1 MRTIVA
7 AYDQLLNAFKVGAE
21 IVVFLIFFLI
31 TTDVFIRLAGI
42 QPSTYTLGVVEYCL
56 LWFTMLGAPWLV
68 RMKGHVFVDSLVQLL
83 PPPAQRVL
91 AKLVYLICICG
102 SLLFVYF
109 SFDLTLDAILSGEM
123 DIRGEPQPL
132 WLLLVPIP
140 VSFLMLAVEFLRYLI
155 GVDTMYTSR
164 TEVRENV

>member
-1 MRTIVA
+1 MRRIVL
-7 AYDQLLNAFKVGAE
+7 AYDQLLNAFKIGAE

-31 TTDVFIRLAGI
+31 TTDVFIRLVGL
-42 QPSTYTLGVVEYCL
+42 QPSTYTLGVVEFGF

-83 PPPAQRVL
+83 PYSMQTVL
-91 AKLVYLICICG
+91 ARLVYLICICC
-102 SLLFVYF
+102 SLFFVYY
-109 SFDLTLDAILSGEM
+109 SLELTVEAIVSGDM
-123 DIRGEPQPL
+123 DIRGEAQPL
-132 WLLLVPIP
+132 WLLLIP
-140 VSFLMLAVEFLRYLI
+140 MPLSFLMVAVEFVRYLI

>member
-1 MRTIVA
+1 MQRLA
-7 AYDQLLNAFKVGAE
+7 RAYEGILNAFKIGAE

-31 TTDVFIRLAGI
+31 VVEVFVRLVGL
-42 QPSTYTLGVVEYCL
+42 QPSSYTLGVVEYGL

-83 PPPAQRVL
+83 PMIVQAVL
-91 AKLVYLICICG
+91 ARLVYVICIVCC
-102 SLLFVYF
+102 LLFIYY
-109 SFDLTLDAILSGEM
+109 STDLAIDAFLSGEV
-123 DIRGEPQPL
+123 DIRGEAQPL
-132 WLLLVPIP
+132 WLLLLPMP
-140 VSFLMLAVEFLRYLI
+140 VSFAMIAFEFLRFLV

>member
-1 MRTIVA
+1 MQRIA
-7 AYDQLLNAFKVGAE
+7 LAYEQLLNAFKIGAE

-31 TTDVFIRLAGI
+31 TTDVFIRLAGL
-42 QPSTYTLGVVEYCL
+42 QPSTYTLGVVEYGF

-83 PPPAQRVL
+83 PRRVQLGL
-91 AKLVYLICICG
+91 ARMVYLICIG
-102 SLLFVYF
+102 GALFFVYF
-109 SFDLTLDAILSGEM
+109 SLVLTVEAITSGQM
-123 DIRGEPQPL
+123 DIRGEAQPL
-132 WLLLVPIP
+132 WLLLVPMP
-140 VSFLMLAVEFLRYLI
+140 VSFLMVAVEFVRYLT

>member
-1 MRTIVA
+1 MQSLAR
-7 AYDQLLNAFKVGAE
+7 AYERVLDAFKIGAE
-21 IVVFLIFFLI
+21 IVVFMIFLLIVVE
-31 TTDVFIRLAGI
+31 VFVRLVGL
-42 QPSTYTLGVVEYCL
+42 QPSSYTLGVVEYGL

-83 PPPAQRVL
+83 PTVVQAVL
-91 AKLVYLICICG
+91 AR
-102 SLLFVYF
+102 FVYVVCIVCCLF
-109 SFDLTLDAILSGEM
+109 FIYYSTDLAIDAFVSGEM

-132 WLLLVPIP
+132 WLLLLPMP
-140 VSFLMLAVEFLRYLI
+140 VSFAMIAFEFLRFLV

>member
-1 MRTIVA
+1 MQSVVR
-7 AYDQLLNAFKVGAE
+7 AYEGLLNAFKTGAE

-31 TTDVFIRLAGI
+31 VTDVFIRWAGL
-42 QPSTYTLGVVEYCL
+42 QPSTYTMGVVEYDL

-83 PPPAQRVL
+83 PLGVQFVL
-91 AKLVYLICICG
+91 AKAVYTICIAG
-102 SLLFVYF
+102 SLFFVYY
-109 SFDLTLDAILSGEM
+109 SLDLTVEAFLSGEM

-132 WLLLVPIP
+132 WLLLAPIP
-140 VSFLMLAVEFLRYLI
+140 LSFAMIAVEFFRFLI

>member
-1 MRTIVA
+1 MQSLAR
-7 AYDQLLNAFKVGAE
+7 AYERLLEAFKTGAE

-31 TTDVFIRLAGI
+31 VTEVFVRLVGL
-42 QPSTYTLGVVEYCL
+42 QPSSYTLGVVEYGL

-83 PPPAQRVL
+83 PAIVQAVL
-91 AKLVYLICICG
+91 ARLVYIICIVC
-102 SLLFVYF
+102 SLFFIYY
-109 SFDLTLDAILSGEM
+109 STDLAIDAFLSGEM
-123 DIRGEPQPL
+123 DIRGEAQPL
-132 WLLLVPIP
+132 WLLLLPMP
-140 VSFLMLAVEFLRYLI
+140 VSFAMIAFEFLRFLV